1 MTMRIIPINTDAGCL
16 ARTIVATQF
25 KRGASCY
32 LGGGFPTTCILEVT
46 YEEDN
51 DTDEHDL

>member
-1 MTMRIIPINTDAGCL
+1 MKTMTPMNTDSDGL
-16 ARTIVATQF
+16 ARTVVATVF

-46 YEEDN
+46 YEEKD
-51 DTDEHDL
+51 DTGERDL

>member
-1 MTMRIIPINTDAGCL
+1 MKILTPMNTDADRL

-46 YEEDN
+46 YEEER
-51 DTDEHDL
+51 DTCEHDL